1 MRILLVFDENPA
13 DVTWRADFQPRGA
26 GAPDSCTDR
35 IALRFVKDRYGWS
48 ISAYFCAGVF
58 FNLGTTRG
66 VSIEETTTGGFQ
78 LAEGCSTCIDEK
90 VATLLMNSSGTDLEG
105 A

>member
-1 MRILLVFDENPA
+1 MQVF
-13 DVTWRADFQPRGA
+13 
-26 GAPDSCTDR
+26 
-35 IALRFVKDRYGWS
+35 
-48 ISAYFCAGVF
+48 F
-58 FNLGTTRG
+58 FNLGTTG
-66 VSIEETTTGGFQ
+66 GASIEETTTGGFQ

>member
-1 MRILLVFDENPA
+1 MYGQDRVKIREEQVRVEYFRHIFVQVF
-13 DVTWRADFQPRGA
+13 
-26 GAPDSCTDR
+26 
-35 IALRFVKDRYGWS
+35 
-48 ISAYFCAGVF
+48 F
-58 FNLGTTRG
+58 FNLGTTG
-66 VSIEETTTGGFQ
+66 GTSIEETTTGGFQ